1 MKMGTGKI
9 SISSVRQTGDT
20 LYVTG
25 GGFNEWSKIYVNGNR
40 VDTVYVNSDM
50 IIAEKHEIETGDNVT
65 VVQSGD
71 NNLIL
76 GETDAYIYK

>member
-1 MKMGTGKI
+1 
-9 SISSVRQTGDT
+9 
-20 LYVTG
+20 
-25 GGFNEWSKIYVNGNR
+25 

-50 IIAEKHEIETGDNVT
+50 IIAEKREIETGDSVT

-76 GETDAYIYK
+76 GETDAYIYKYR